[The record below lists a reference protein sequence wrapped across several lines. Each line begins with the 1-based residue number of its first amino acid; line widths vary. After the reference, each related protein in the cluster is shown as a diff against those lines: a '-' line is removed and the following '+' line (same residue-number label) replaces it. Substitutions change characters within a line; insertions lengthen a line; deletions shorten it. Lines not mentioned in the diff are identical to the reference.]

1 MSLLY
6 QKHASRPLTLDNRV
20 EPELYRDVF
29 PYTHVSRIEFD
40 DTFLVPRPADPMFI
54 TDTTFRDGQQ
64 ARPPYTVKQI
74 ARIYD
79 LLHKLGGKS
88 GLIQASE
95 FFMYSPK
102 DRKAIEVCRS
112 RGYRFPR
119 VTGWI
124 RANMDDL
131 KIAHDME
138 FDEVGLLT
146 SMSDYH
152 IFLKLGKTREQAMN
166 DYLKVVTKA
175 LEWGIVPRCHF
186 EDVTRADIYGFCL
199 PFARKLME
207 LSHEASMPI
216 KIRLCDTMGY
226 GVPFPGAALPRSV
239 QRIVRAFTDEAGVP
253 GAWLEW
259 HGHNDFHKVLVNGVT
274 AWLYGCGGVN
284 GTLMG
289 FGERTGN
296 APLEALVIDYISLT
310 GNDEAADPTVITEI
324 AQYFEKELD
333 YRIPDNYPF
342 AGKDFNATSAGIH
355 VDGLAKNEEIYNIFD
370 TTKILNRSV
379 PIIINDKAGR
389 AGVAYW
395 INQQFNLPPE
405 RQVSKKHPAVGQIHT
420 RIMAAY
426 EEGRN
431 TSFSNKEIKNL
442 VRRFMPELFD
452 SEFDQMKRI
461 AGELASNLVERLA
474 RDCQSTADS
483 EALTA
488 QLQHFVH
495 DYSFIQ
501 YAYVTDVKGHSTA
514 IAISDPGDQ
523 KGYKAFPIGFD
534 YSNREWFLQPMRTGK
549 LHITNVHQ
557 SQVTG
562 QLIITVS
569 TVITDANDE
578 IIGVLGADIQLEEI
592 IRRAESLEAEVP
604 NSEEEEPYSV
614 KGGKRFLPFT
624 KAFPFWN
631 GYVPHK
637 TKPFS
642 GVRERALFFHSRMR
656 PPSQERVFSQGRW
669 G

>member
-29 PYTHVSRIEFD
+29 SYTHVSRIEFD

-488 QLQHFVH
+488 QLQHFVR

-604 NSEEEEPYSV
+604 NSEEE
-614 KGGKRFLPFT
+614 
-624 KAFPFWN
+624 
-631 GYVPHK
+631 
-637 TKPFS
+637 
-642 GVRERALFFHSRMR
+642 
-656 PPSQERVFSQGRW
+656 
-669 G
+669 

>member
-119 VTGWI
+119 ITGWI

-138 FDEVGLLT
+138 FDEVGMLT

-207 LSHEASMPI
+207 LSREASMPI

-226 GVPFPGAALPRSV
+226 GVPYPGAALPRSV

-420 RIMAAY
+420 KIMAAY
-426 EEGRN
+426 EDGRN
-431 TSFSNKEIKNL
+431 TSFSNKEIKTL

-483 EALTA
+483 EALTT
-488 QLQHFVH
+488 QLQQFVR

-523 KGYKAFPIGFD
+523 KAYKAFPIGFD

-549 LHITNVHQ
+549 LHITSVHQ
-557 SQVTG
+557 SQITG

-592 IRRAESLEAEVP
+592 IRRAESLEAEEPV
-604 NSEEEEPYSV
+604 NEEE
-614 KGGKRFLPFT
+614 
-624 KAFPFWN
+624 
-631 GYVPHK
+631 
-637 TKPFS
+637 
-642 GVRERALFFHSRMR
+642 
-656 PPSQERVFSQGRW
+656 
-669 G
+669 

>member
-420 RIMAAY
+420 KIMAAY

-431 TSFSNKEIKNL
+431 TSFSNKEIKTL

-461 AGELASNLVERLA
+461 AGELASNLVERLS
-474 RDCQSTADS
+474 RDCQTTSDT
-483 EALTA
+483 ETLTA
-488 QLQHFVH
+488 QLQQFVR

-501 YAYVTDVKGHSTA
+501 YVYVTDVKGHSTA

-534 YSNREWFLQPMRTGK
+534 YSNREWFQQPMRTGK
-549 LHITNVHQ
+549 LHIMNVHQ

-592 IRRAESLEAEVP
+592 IRRAESLEAEEHIG
-604 NSEEEEPYSV
+604 EEE
-614 KGGKRFLPFT
+614 
-624 KAFPFWN
+624 
-631 GYVPHK
+631 
-637 TKPFS
+637 
-642 GVRERALFFHSRMR
+642 
-656 PPSQERVFSQGRW
+656 
-669 G
+669 

>member
-355 VDGLAKNEEIYNIFD
+355 VDGLAKNEEIYNSFD

-488 QLQHFVH
+488 QLQHFVR

-604 NSEEEEPYSV
+604 NSEEE
-614 KGGKRFLPFT
+614 
-624 KAFPFWN
+624 
-631 GYVPHK
+631 
-637 TKPFS
+637 
-642 GVRERALFFHSRMR
+642 
-656 PPSQERVFSQGRW
+656 
-669 G
+669 

>member
-1 MSLLY
+1 
-6 QKHASRPLTLDNRV
+6 
-20 EPELYRDVF
+20 
-29 PYTHVSRIEFD
+29 
-40 DTFLVPRPADPMFI
+40 
-54 TDTTFRDGQQ
+54 
-64 ARPPYTVKQI
+64 
-74 ARIYD
+74 
-79 LLHKLGGKS
+79 
-88 GLIQASE
+88 
-95 FFMYSPK
+95 
-102 DRKAIEVCRS
+102 
-112 RGYRFPR
+112 
-119 VTGWI
+119 
-124 RANMDDL
+124 MDDL

-166 DYLKVVTKA
+166 DVPGQGRYQGPRMGHRAPLPLRGRDPRRHLRLLPA
-175 LEWGIVPRCHF
+175 L
-186 EDVTRADIYGFCL
+186 RAQ
-199 PFARKLME
+199 RLME

-274 AWLYGCGGVN
+274 AWLYGCGARQRHAAWA
-284 GTLMG
+284 LA
-289 FGERTGN
+289 N
-296 APLEALVIDYISLT
+296 APATRPSKRWSSTTFPSPATTRPPI
-310 GNDEAADPTVITEI
+310 ATVITEI

-370 TTKILNRSV
+370 TTKILNRSGA
-379 PIIINDKAGR
+379 DHHQRQGGTRGR
-389 AGVAYW
+389 GLLDQRSSSTCRRNGKSPRS
-395 INQQFNLPPE
+395 IPPSA
-405 RQVSKKHPAVGQIHT
+405 RSDT

-488 QLQHFVH
+488 QLQHFVR

-604 NSEEEEPYSV
+604 NSEEE
-614 KGGKRFLPFT
+614 
-624 KAFPFWN
+624 
-631 GYVPHK
+631 
-637 TKPFS
+637 
-642 GVRERALFFHSRMR
+642 
-656 PPSQERVFSQGRW
+656 
-669 G
+669 

>member
-370 TTKILNRSV
+370 TTTILNRSV

-604 NSEEEEPYSV
+604 NSEEE
-614 KGGKRFLPFT
+614 
-624 KAFPFWN
+624 
-631 GYVPHK
+631 
-637 TKPFS
+637 
-642 GVRERALFFHSRMR
+642 
-656 PPSQERVFSQGRW
+656 
-669 G
+669 

>member
-488 QLQHFVH
+488 QLQHFVR

-604 NSEEEEPYSV
+604 YSEEE
-614 KGGKRFLPFT
+614 
-624 KAFPFWN
+624 
-631 GYVPHK
+631 
-637 TKPFS
+637 
-642 GVRERALFFHSRMR
+642 
-656 PPSQERVFSQGRW
+656 
-669 G
+669 

>member
-1 MSLLY
+1 M
-6 QKHASRPLTLDNRV
+6 
-20 EPELYRDVF
+20 
-29 PYTHVSRIEFD
+29 
-40 DTFLVPRPADPMFI
+40 
-54 TDTTFRDGQQ
+54 
-64 ARPPYTVKQI
+64 
-74 ARIYD
+74 
-79 LLHKLGGKS
+79 
-88 GLIQASE
+88 
-95 FFMYSPK
+95 
-102 DRKAIEVCRS
+102 
-112 RGYRFPR
+112 
-119 VTGWI
+119 
-124 RANMDDL
+124 
-131 KIAHDME
+131 
-138 FDEVGLLT
+138 
-146 SMSDYH
+146 
-152 IFLKLGKTREQAMN
+152 
-166 DYLKVVTKA
+166 
-175 LEWGIVPRCHF
+175 
-186 EDVTRADIYGFCL
+186 
-199 PFARKLME
+199 
-207 LSHEASMPI
+207 
-216 KIRLCDTMGY
+216 
-226 GVPFPGAALPRSV
+226 
-239 QRIVRAFTDEAGVP
+239 
-253 GAWLEW
+253 
-259 HGHNDFHKVLVNGVT
+259 
-274 AWLYGCGGVN
+274 
-284 GTLMG
+284 
-289 FGERTGN
+289 
-296 APLEALVIDYISLT
+296 
-310 GNDEAADPTVITEI
+310 
-324 AQYFEKELD
+324 
-333 YRIPDNYPF
+333 
-342 AGKDFNATSAGIH
+342 
-355 VDGLAKNEEIYNIFD
+355 
-370 TTKILNRSV
+370 

-474 RDCQSTADS
+474 RDCQSPADS

-488 QLQHFVH
+488 QLQHFVR

-604 NSEEEEPYSV
+604 NSEEE
-614 KGGKRFLPFT
+614 
-624 KAFPFWN
+624 
-631 GYVPHK
+631 
-637 TKPFS
+637 
-642 GVRERALFFHSRMR
+642 
-656 PPSQERVFSQGRW
+656 
-669 G
+669 

>member
-239 QRIVRAFTDEAGVP
+239 QRIVRAFTDKAGVP

-488 QLQHFVH
+488 QLQHFVR

-604 NSEEEEPYSV
+604 NSEEE
-614 KGGKRFLPFT
+614 
-624 KAFPFWN
+624 
-631 GYVPHK
+631 
-637 TKPFS
+637 
-642 GVRERALFFHSRMR
+642 
-656 PPSQERVFSQGRW
+656 
-669 G
+669 

>member
-420 RIMAAY
+420 KIMAAY

-431 TSFSNKEIKNL
+431 TSFSNQEIKNL

-461 AGELASNLVERLA
+461 AGELASNLVERLS
-474 RDCQSTADS
+474 RDCQTTSDT
-483 EALTA
+483 ETLTA
-488 QLQHFVH
+488 QLQQFVR

-501 YAYVTDVKGHSTA
+501 YVYVTDVKGHSTA

-534 YSNREWFLQPMRTGK
+534 YSNREWFQQPMRTGK
-549 LHITNVHQ
+549 LHIMNVHQ

-592 IRRAESLEAEVP
+592 IRRAESLEAEEHIG
-604 NSEEEEPYSV
+604 EEE
-614 KGGKRFLPFT
+614 
-624 KAFPFWN
+624 
-631 GYVPHK
+631 
-637 TKPFS
+637 
-642 GVRERALFFHSRMR
+642 
-656 PPSQERVFSQGRW
+656 
-669 G
+669 

>member
-426 EEGRN
+426 VEGRN

-488 QLQHFVH
+488 QLQHFVR

-604 NSEEEEPYSV
+604 NSEEE
-614 KGGKRFLPFT
+614 
-624 KAFPFWN
+624 
-631 GYVPHK
+631 
-637 TKPFS
+637 
-642 GVRERALFFHSRMR
+642 
-656 PPSQERVFSQGRW
+656 
-669 G
+669 

>member
-442 VRRFMPELFD
+442 VHRFMPELFD

-488 QLQHFVH
+488 QLQHFVR

-604 NSEEEEPYSV
+604 NSEEE
-614 KGGKRFLPFT
+614 
-624 KAFPFWN
+624 
-631 GYVPHK
+631 
-637 TKPFS
+637 
-642 GVRERALFFHSRMR
+642 
-656 PPSQERVFSQGRW
+656 
-669 G
+669 

>member
-6 QKHASRPLTLDNRV
+6 QKHASRPLTLDNRA

-29 PYTHVSRIEFD
+29 PYSNISRIEFD
-40 DTFLVPRPADPMFI
+40 DTFLIPRPADPMFI

-79 LLHKLGGKS
+79 LLHKLGGKT

-95 FFMYSPK
+95 FFMYSAK

-119 VTGWI
+119 ITGWI

-138 FDEVGLLT
+138 FDEVGMLT

-207 LSHEASMPI
+207 LSREASMPI

-226 GVPFPGAALPRSV
+226 GVPYPGAALPRSV

-284 GTLMG
+284 GTLLG

-395 INQQFNLPPE
+395 INQQFNLPAE
-405 RQVSKKHPAVGQIHT
+405 RQVSKKHPAVGQIHAK
-420 RIMAAY
+420 IMAAY
-426 EEGRN
+426 EEGRY

-461 AGELASNLVERLA
+461 AGELAANLVERLA

-488 QLQHFVH
+488 QLQHFVR

-514 IAISDPGDQ
+514 IAISDPGDK
-523 KGYKAFPIGFD
+523 KGYKAFPLGFD

-549 LHITNVHQ
+549 LHIMNVHQ

-578 IIGVLGADIQLEEI
+578 ITGVLGADIQLEEI
-592 IRRAESLEAEVP
+592 IRRAESLEAEAHPV
-604 NSEEEEPYSV
+604 SEEE
-614 KGGKRFLPFT
+614 
-624 KAFPFWN
+624 
-631 GYVPHK
+631 
-637 TKPFS
+637 
-642 GVRERALFFHSRMR
+642 
-656 PPSQERVFSQGRW
+656 
-669 G
+669 

>member
-186 EDVTRADIYGFCL
+186 EDVTRADIYSFCL

-488 QLQHFVH
+488 QLQHFVR

-604 NSEEEEPYSV
+604 NSEEE
-614 KGGKRFLPFT
+614 
-624 KAFPFWN
+624 
-631 GYVPHK
+631 
-637 TKPFS
+637 
-642 GVRERALFFHSRMR
+642 
-656 PPSQERVFSQGRW
+656 
-669 G
+669 

>member
-6 QKHASRPLTLDNRV
+6 PKHTSRPLTLDNRA

-29 PYTHVSRIEFD
+29 PYTNISRIEFD
-40 DTFLVPRPADPMFI
+40 DTFLVPRPAEPMFI

-74 ARIYD
+74 ARIFD

-102 DRKAIEVCRS
+102 DRKAIEVCRA

-207 LSHEASMPI
+207 LSQEASMPI

-239 QRIVRAFTDEAGVP
+239 QRIVRAFTDDAGVP
-253 GAWLEW
+253 GSWLEW

-370 TTKILNRSV
+370 TTKILNRTV

-395 INQQFNLPPE
+395 INQQFNLPAE
-405 RQVSKKHPAVGQIHT
+405 RQVSKKHPAVGQIHAK
-420 RIMAAY
+420 IMTAY

-461 AGELASNLVERLA
+461 AGELASHLVERLS
-474 RDCQSTADS
+474 RECQQAADPA
-483 EALTA
+483 ALTA
-488 QLQHFVH
+488 LLESFVH

-501 YAYVTDVKGHSTA
+501 YVYVTDVQGHSKA
-514 IAISDPGDQ
+514 IAISEPYDKAKY
-523 KGYKAFPIGFD
+523 KGFPLGFD
-534 YSNREWFLQPMRTGK
+534 YSNREWFQEPVHTGK
-549 LHITNVHQ
+549 LHIMNVHQ

-569 TVITDANDE
+569 TVITDENDE
-578 IIGVLGADIQLEEI
+578 ITGVLGADIQLEEI
-592 IRRAESLEAEVP
+592 IRRAEALEDETHP
-604 NSEEEEPYSV
+604 TEEE
-614 KGGKRFLPFT
+614 
-624 KAFPFWN
+624 
-631 GYVPHK
+631 
-637 TKPFS
+637 
-642 GVRERALFFHSRMR
+642 
-656 PPSQERVFSQGRW
+656 
-669 G
+669 

>member
-523 KGYKAFPIGFD
+523 KDYKAFPIGFD

-592 IRRAESLEAEVP
+592 IRGAESLEAEVP
-604 NSEEEEPYSV
+604 NSEEE
-614 KGGKRFLPFT
+614 
-624 KAFPFWN
+624 
-631 GYVPHK
+631 
-637 TKPFS
+637 
-642 GVRERALFFHSRMR
+642 
-656 PPSQERVFSQGRW
+656 
-669 G
+669 

>member
-578 IIGVLGADIQLEEI
+578 IIGVLGAEIQLEEI

-604 NSEEEEPYSV
+604 NSEEE
-614 KGGKRFLPFT
+614 
-624 KAFPFWN
+624 
-631 GYVPHK
+631 
-637 TKPFS
+637 
-642 GVRERALFFHSRMR
+642 
-656 PPSQERVFSQGRW
+656 
-669 G
+669 

>member
-54 TDTTFRDGQQ
+54 TDPTFRDGQQ

-175 LEWGIVPRCHF
+175 LEWGIVPRCPF

-333 YRIPDNYPF
+333 YRIPDNYPC

-488 QLQHFVH
+488 QLQHFVR

-604 NSEEEEPYSV
+604 NSEEE
-614 KGGKRFLPFT
+614 
-624 KAFPFWN
+624 
-631 GYVPHK
+631 
-637 TKPFS
+637 
-642 GVRERALFFHSRMR
+642 
-656 PPSQERVFSQGRW
+656 
-669 G
+669 

>member
-79 LLHKLGGKS
+79 LLPKLGGKS

-488 QLQHFVH
+488 QLQHFVR

-604 NSEEEEPYSV
+604 NSEEE
-614 KGGKRFLPFT
+614 
-624 KAFPFWN
+624 
-631 GYVPHK
+631 
-637 TKPFS
+637 
-642 GVRERALFFHSRMR
+642 
-656 PPSQERVFSQGRW
+656 
-669 G
+669 

>member
-1 MSLLY
+1 MNLLY
-6 QKHASRPLTLDNRV
+6 QKHASRPLTLDNRA

-29 PYTHVSRIEFD
+29 PYSNISRIEFD
-40 DTFLVPRPADPMFI
+40 DTFLIPRPADPMFI

-95 FFMYSPK
+95 FFMYSAK
-102 DRKAIEVCRS
+102 DRKAIEVCRA

-152 IFLKLGKTREQAMN
+152 IFLKLGKTREQAMS

-207 LSHEASMPI
+207 LSREASMPI

-226 GVPFPGAALPRSV
+226 GVPYPGAALPRSV

-284 GTLMG
+284 GTLLG

-420 RIMAAY
+420 KIMAAY

-431 TSFSNKEIKNL
+431 TSFSNKEIKTL

-461 AGELASNLVERLA
+461 AGELASHLVEHLA
-474 RDCQSTADS
+474 RDCQKADTP
-483 EALTA
+483 EALTK
-488 QLQHFVH
+488 LLEEFVH
-495 DYSFIQ
+495 EYSFIQ
-501 YAYVTDVKGHSTA
+501 YVYVTDVQGHSTA
-514 IAISDPGDQ
+514 IAISDPGDK
-523 KGYKAFPIGFD
+523 KGYKAFPLGFD

-549 LHITNVHQ
+549 LNIMNVHQ

-578 IIGVLGADIQLEEI
+578 ITGVLGADIQLEEI
-592 IRRAESLEAEVP
+592 IRRAESLEEEAH
-604 NSEEEEPYSV
+604 SGHEEE
-614 KGGKRFLPFT
+614 
-624 KAFPFWN
+624 
-631 GYVPHK
+631 
-637 TKPFS
+637 
-642 GVRERALFFHSRMR
+642 
-656 PPSQERVFSQGRW
+656 
-669 G
+669 

>member
-131 KIAHDME
+131 KIAHDLE

-604 NSEEEEPYSV
+604 NSEEE
-614 KGGKRFLPFT
+614 
-624 KAFPFWN
+624 
-631 GYVPHK
+631 
-637 TKPFS
+637 
-642 GVRERALFFHSRMR
+642 
-656 PPSQERVFSQGRW
+656 
-669 G
+669 

>member
-452 SEFDQMKRI
+452 SERDQMKRI

-488 QLQHFVH
+488 QLQHFVR

-604 NSEEEEPYSV
+604 NSEEE
-614 KGGKRFLPFT
+614 
-624 KAFPFWN
+624 
-631 GYVPHK
+631 
-637 TKPFS
+637 
-642 GVRERALFFHSRMR
+642 
-656 PPSQERVFSQGRW
+656 
-669 G
+669 

>member
-1 MSLLY
+1 MPAGLGTLFAGLLLIVLAFVEGSSVWKSLHEVLFGLFGCGSFVLGAAVCYLAILY
-6 QKHASRPLTLDNRV
+6 TRGEDLLGQVFKLLLGLIFASGTV
-20 EPELYRDVF
+20 IVF
-29 PYTHVSRIEFD
+29 SDI
-40 DTFLVPRPADPMFI
+40 PADIPA
-54 TDTTFRDGQQ
+54 
-64 ARPPYTVKQI
+64 ARMVAECYQ
-74 ARIYD
+74 
-79 LLHKLGGKS
+79 
-88 GLIQASE
+88 
-95 FFMYSPK
+95 
-102 DRKAIEVCRS
+102 
-112 RGYRFPR
+112 
-119 VTGWI
+119 
-124 RANMDDL
+124 
-131 KIAHDME
+131 
-138 FDEVGLLT
+138 
-146 SMSDYH
+146 
-152 IFLKLGKTREQAMN
+152 
-166 DYLKVVTKA
+166 
-175 LEWGIVPRCHF
+175 
-186 EDVTRADIYGFCL
+186 
-199 PFARKLME
+199 
-207 LSHEASMPI
+207 
-216 KIRLCDTMGY
+216 
-226 GVPFPGAALPRSV
+226 
-239 QRIVRAFTDEAGVP
+239 
-253 GAWLEW
+253 
-259 HGHNDFHKVLVNGVT
+259 NGVT

-488 QLQHFVH
+488 QLQHFVR

-604 NSEEEEPYSV
+604 NSEEE
-614 KGGKRFLPFT
+614 
-624 KAFPFWN
+624 
-631 GYVPHK
+631 
-637 TKPFS
+637 
-642 GVRERALFFHSRMR
+642 
-656 PPSQERVFSQGRW
+656 
-669 G
+669 

>member
-420 RIMAAY
+420 KIMAAY

-461 AGELASNLVERLA
+461 AGELASNLVERLS
-474 RDCQSTADS
+474 RDCQTTSDT
-483 EALTA
+483 ETLTA
-488 QLQHFVH
+488 QLQQFVR

-501 YAYVTDVKGHSTA
+501 YVYVTDVKGHSTA

-534 YSNREWFLQPMRTGK
+534 YSNREWFQQPMRTGK
-549 LHITNVHQ
+549 LHIMNVHQ

-592 IRRAESLEAEVP
+592 IRRAESLEAEVL
-604 NSEEEEPYSV
+604 NSEEE
-614 KGGKRFLPFT
+614 
-624 KAFPFWN
+624 
-631 GYVPHK
+631 
-637 TKPFS
+637 
-642 GVRERALFFHSRMR
+642 
-656 PPSQERVFSQGRW
+656 
-669 G
+669 

>member
-488 QLQHFVH
+488 QLQHFVR

-562 QLIITVS
+562 PAHHHRLHG
-569 TVITDANDE
+569 DH
-578 IIGVLGADIQLEEI
+578 
-592 IRRAESLEAEVP
+592 RRQ
-604 NSEEEEPYSV
+604 
-614 KGGKRFLPFT
+614 RRD
-624 KAFPFWN
+624 
-631 GYVPHK
+631 H
-637 TKPFS
+637 
-642 GVRERALFFHSRMR
+642 RR
-656 PPSQERVFSQGRW
+656 PRRRHPA
-669 G
+669 

>member
-379 PIIINDKAGR
+379 PIIINDNAGR

-488 QLQHFVH
+488 QLQHFVR

-604 NSEEEEPYSV
+604 NSEEE
-614 KGGKRFLPFT
+614 
-624 KAFPFWN
+624 
-631 GYVPHK
+631 
-637 TKPFS
+637 
-642 GVRERALFFHSRMR
+642 
-656 PPSQERVFSQGRW
+656 
-669 G
+669 

>member
-355 VDGLAKNEEIYNIFD
+355 IDGLAKNEEIYNIFD

-420 RIMAAY
+420 KIMAAY

-461 AGELASNLVERLA
+461 AGELASNLVERLS
-474 RDCQSTADS
+474 RDCQTTSDT
-483 EALTA
+483 ETLTA
-488 QLQHFVH
+488 QLQQFVR

-501 YAYVTDVKGHSTA
+501 YVYVTDVKGHSTA

-534 YSNREWFLQPMRTGK
+534 YSNREWFQQPMRTGK
-549 LHITNVHQ
+549 LHIMNVHQ

-592 IRRAESLEAEVP
+592 IRRAESLEAEEHIG
-604 NSEEEEPYSV
+604 EEE
-614 KGGKRFLPFT
+614 
-624 KAFPFWN
+624 
-631 GYVPHK
+631 
-637 TKPFS
+637 
-642 GVRERALFFHSRMR
+642 
-656 PPSQERVFSQGRW
+656 
-669 G
+669 

>member
-604 NSEEEEPYSV
+604 NSEEE
-614 KGGKRFLPFT
+614 
-624 KAFPFWN
+624 
-631 GYVPHK
+631 
-637 TKPFS
+637 
-642 GVRERALFFHSRMR
+642 
-656 PPSQERVFSQGRW
+656 
-669 G
+669 

>member
-95 FFMYSPK
+95 FFIYSPK

-324 AQYFEKELD
+324 AQYFEKKLD

-474 RDCQSTADS
+474 RDRQSTADS

-488 QLQHFVH
+488 QLQHFVR

-604 NSEEEEPYSV
+604 NSEEE
-614 KGGKRFLPFT
+614 
-624 KAFPFWN
+624 
-631 GYVPHK
+631 
-637 TKPFS
+637 
-642 GVRERALFFHSRMR
+642 
-656 PPSQERVFSQGRW
+656 
-669 G
+669 

>member
-226 GVPFPGAALPRSV
+226 GVHFPGAALPRSV

-488 QLQHFVH
+488 QLQHFVR

-604 NSEEEEPYSV
+604 NSEEE
-614 KGGKRFLPFT
+614 
-624 KAFPFWN
+624 
-631 GYVPHK
+631 
-637 TKPFS
+637 
-642 GVRERALFFHSRMR
+642 
-656 PPSQERVFSQGRW
+656 
-669 G
+669 

>member
-488 QLQHFVH
+488 QLQHFVR

-604 NSEEEEPYSV
+604 NSEEE
-614 KGGKRFLPFT
+614 
-624 KAFPFWN
+624 
-631 GYVPHK
+631 
-637 TKPFS
+637 
-642 GVRERALFFHSRMR
+642 
-656 PPSQERVFSQGRW
+656 
-669 G
+669 

>member
-474 RDCQSTADS
+474 RDCQS

-488 QLQHFVH
+488 QLQHFVR

-604 NSEEEEPYSV
+604 NSEEE
-614 KGGKRFLPFT
+614 
-624 KAFPFWN
+624 
-631 GYVPHK
+631 
-637 TKPFS
+637 
-642 GVRERALFFHSRMR
+642 
-656 PPSQERVFSQGRW
+656 
-669 G
+669 